1 MTSPQGFVSRA
12 EIARLAQVKRPAVTN
27 WERRHKDYPRP
38 RLVEGEELFAVEA
51 LLEWLDLRRIASN
64 ALLPDE
70 RPGATFGER
79 FRRNLAGPAAQMP
92 QARSAAR
99 REQPATSDL
108 WRTLERLR
116 GTYDIVRYRDLVLSL
131 IYTRAQDR
139 DGWSSVVTGSRS
151 DATALMTFIV
161 NKLGTGDMLSPVAFN
176 VDAKIPAELVEFADV
191 AVGELGGAGAFRAL
205 LDRFATLEGRRGGEF
220 YTPPSVVRVLVDALA
235 AETPG
240 EIYDP
245 CCGSGEILLTAALQ
259 APGLTV
265 HGDALNAEALVLA
278 KMNMTLHGIDARLG
292 RQSLDVLS
300 RPDQPS
306 PSYSY
311 IVANPPFGIRNWSQ
325 EDPALNRSWLY
336 GPPPR
341 GNADFAW
348 LQFVLERLAPGGR
361 AAVVMPAGAAFRG
374 GRERAIR
381 QAMVADGC
389 IESVIA
395 LPSMLFYNTA
405 IGATIWVLRRSP
417 TPRQEL
423 LLVDAT
429 GLGRL
434 SQRAQREL
442 SEEDHEAIRDVLAD
456 WRAGVIPANEAL
468 PTAVVTGEELS
479 RSDYDLTPGKYA
491 ISEPAARTD
500 DGRQG
505 IETLLRELDRLHEQA
520 ARADMAVDQVIGRP
534 QILESPIGEL
544 PPGWREV
551 SLADI
556 SELTAGPFTRASDDG
571 PVGVVKPRNLEGGPI
586 SGIFGG
592 RISGTF
598 DRIDEDTAGKLES
611 YRLAEGD
618 IVCTRTGVIGRHALV
633 TSAHQGW
640 VCGTGLIRIRPRGGV
655 DPQYLSDYLS
665 SPSVLDWLT
674 RNSAGSVLPSINIRV
689 LGTLPVVLPPTEVRE
704 TIGRA
709 LQALSDKITVHEQIA
724 RTTAALRD
732 TLFPLLA
739 SGRVMPPE

>member
-1 MTSPQGFVSRA
+1 MTSPQGFVSRT
-12 EIARLAQVKRPAVTN
+12 EIARLAQVKRPAVSN
-27 WERRHKDYPRP
+27 WERRHQDYPRP
-38 RLVEGEELFAVEA
+38 QLVEGEQLFAVEA
-51 LLEWLDLRRIASN
+51 VLEWLDQRRIASN
-64 ALLPDE
+64 ALLPEE

-92 QARSAAR
+92 QARPAAR
-99 REQPATSDL
+99 REHPATTDL

-116 GTYDIVRYRDLVLSL
+116 GTYDVVRYRDLVLSL
-131 IYTRAQDR
+131 IYTRAHDR
-139 DGWSSVVTGSRS
+139 DGWSSVLTGSRS
-151 DATALMTFIV
+151 DATALMSSIV
-161 NKLGTGDMLSPVAFN
+161 NKLGTGDTLSPVAFN
-176 VDAKIPAELVEFADV
+176 VGAKIPVELVEFADA
-191 AVGELGGAGAFRAL
+191 AVSDMGGAAAFRAL

-220 YTPPSVVRVLVDALA
+220 YTPPSIVRVLVDALT
-235 AETPG
+235 AEAPG

-245 CCGSGEILLTAALQ
+245 CCGSGEILLAAALR

-265 HGDALNAEALVLA
+265 HGDALNAEALALA

-306 PSYSY
+306 SSYSY
-311 IVANPPFGIRNWSQ
+311 IVANPPFGIRDWSR

-348 LQFVLERLAPGGR
+348 LQFVLERLSPGGR

-374 GRERAIR
+374 GRERVIR

-395 LPSMLFYNTA
+395 LPPMLFYGTA

-417 TPRQEL
+417 NPREEL

-442 SEEDHEAIRDVLAD
+442 SEEDHEAIRDVLANL
-456 WRAGVIPANEAL
+456 RAGVIPAHESL
-468 PTAVVTGEELS
+468 PTAVVTAEDLS
-479 RSDYDLTPGKYA
+479 RSDYDLTPGKYVLR
-491 ISEPAARTD
+491 EPTARTD
-500 DGRQG
+500 DGRRG
-505 IETLLRELDRLHEQA
+505 IETLLRELDRLHEQG
-520 ARADMAVDQVIGRP
+520 ARADMVMGQVIGRA
-534 QILESPIGEL
+534 QILESPVREL
-544 PPGWREV
+544 PLGWREV
-551 SLADI
+551 SLAAI
-556 SELTAGPFTRASDDG
+556 SELTAGPSARASDDG
-571 PVGVVKPRNLEGGPI
+571 SVGVVKPRNLV
-586 SGIFGG
+586 GG
-592 RISGTF
+592 RISGAF

-611 YRLAEGD
+611 YRLTEGD

-640 VCGTGLIRIRPRGGV
+640 VCGTGLIRIRPKEGV
-655 DPQYLSDYLS
+655 DPKYLSDYLN
-665 SPSVLDWLT
+665 SPLVRNWLT
-674 RNSAGSVLPSINIRV
+674 RNSAGSVLPSINTRV
-689 LGTLPVVLPPTEVRE
+689 LGTLPVVLPPAEARGA
-704 TIGRA
+704 IGRA
-709 LQALSDKITVHEQIA
+709 LQALSDKIATHEQIA

-732 TLFPLLA
+732 ALLPLLI
-739 SGRVMPPE
+739 SGRAIPPE